1 VRKYLFIPAITVLF
15 SFSSPLRTAAAEIN
29 FLFIPDGANFCVY
42 GSGPDHF
49 IITQNRF
56 AELRID
62 RLISQLSSGKRIN
75 NASDDP
81 SGLAVSEK
89 MSALI
94 NQMKR
99 ESVNDE
105 DLKNLYSYAE
115 SVAGLDQEIVK
126 KIRGL
131 IVRASDGILSSDDRE
146 IIQVEIDELIRQID
160 MNAEFSKFNAVSVIP
175 QLTSRNLG
183 IDAVDV
189 VRDPEGAI
197 GIADAVLSGLNKKR
211 VLQGVKSNILTF
223 RIEGKSINVLNLQR
237 SESSIRDLE
246 MAEGAVDLVKNCV
259 LLKSGNNLIARPK

>member
-1 VRKYLFIPAITVLF
+1 MLSFFSYPVLV
-15 SFSSPLRTAAAEIN
+15 AAAENN
-29 FLFIPDGANFCVY
+29 FLFIPDGASFCIY
-42 GSGPDHF
+42 GRGSDHF
-49 IITQNRF
+49 IIMQNRF
-56 AELRID
+56 TELQID
-62 RLISQLSSGKRIN
+62 RLISQLASGKRIN

-81 SGLAVSEK
+81 SGLAVSGK

-105 DLKNLYSYAE
+105 DLKNFYSYTE
-115 SVAGLDQEIVK
+115 SVIGQDQEIIK

-131 IVRASDGILSSDDRE
+131 IVRASDGILAPDDRE

-160 MNAEFSKFNAVSVIP
+160 MNAKFSQLNTVSVVP

-197 GIADAVLSGLNKKR
+197 GIADTVLSGLTKKR

-237 SESSIRDLE
+237 SESSIRDLD
-246 MAEGAVDLVKNCV
+246 MAEGAADLVKNCV
-259 LLKSGNNLIARPK
+259 LLKSGNSLIARPK